1 MSIPKRG
8 FAVSEYERR
17 LENIQKLMFESKM
30 DAILLTTHVS
40 KIASIFDSNISF

>member
-1 MSIPKRG
+1 MVSDQSGVGMSIPKRG

-30 DAILLTTHVS
+30 DAILLT
-40 KIASIFDSNISF
+40 